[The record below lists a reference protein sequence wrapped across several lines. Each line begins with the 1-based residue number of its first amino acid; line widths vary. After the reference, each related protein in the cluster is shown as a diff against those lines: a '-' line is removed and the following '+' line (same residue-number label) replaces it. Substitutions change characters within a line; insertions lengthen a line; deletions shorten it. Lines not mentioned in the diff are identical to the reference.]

1 MSKLQ
6 DVKDLAKKYIY
17 KGKEL
22 EEDYSFNIQWATTVA
37 LVLMILVFLF
47 VKNVKVEAYQAETNV
62 EVQVEELPEIER
74 IEEPPPPPKPKL
86 PPQIEEATD
95 EEAEQQEEE
104 IEFESTEFNELETP
118 PPPQIADTAIDF
130 FKVEVKPKLIQAAT
144 PEYPE
149 IARKAGIEG
158 RVVVLMIVDTNGNVV
173 EAKVIQSTNPV
184 FNEPA
189 LKAAY
194 RHKFTPAMMK
204 DRKVKVKVIRPFVFK
219 LTG

>member
-1 MSKLQ
+1 MSKI
-6 DVKDLAKKYIY
+6 KDIAKRYIY

-22 EEDYSFNIQWATTVA
+22 EEDYGFNIQWATTVA
-37 LVLMILVFLF
+37 LILMILMFLF

-62 EVQVEELPEIER
+62 EVQVEEIPEIER

-95 EEAEQQEEE
+95 EEAAQEEEE

-130 FKVEVKPKLIQAAT
+130 FKVEVKPKLVKAAK

-173 EAKVIQSTNPV
+173 DAKVLQSTNEI

-194 RHKFTPAMMK
+194 QHKFTPAMMK

-219 LTG
+219 LQG